1 MTPASAVRRR
11 RPSDRPGRAY
21 ENAPKFVNFGA
32 FRHRP
37 GIWSERQDL
46 NLTLVQLLAG
56 QIGGEA
62 VIASGTGTTVTVV
75 IPPGS
80 PSARQ

>member
-1 MTPASAVRRR
+1 M
-11 RPSDRPGRAY
+11 
-21 ENAPKFVNFGA
+21 
-32 FRHRP
+32 
-37 GIWSERQDL
+37 